1 MLTETAGK
9 TPELILIAT
18 GSELQLAVG
27 AKAELEK
34 RGHAIRVVS
43 MPSFEL
49 FERQDG
55 GYRDSVLPRAINRR
69 LAIEAGV
76 SFSWYR
82 WVGPEGAII
91 GLKTF
96 APSPPSPDCL
106 QHFALTLEIVA
117 L

>member
-34 RGHAIRVVS
+34 RGQAIRGVS

-49 FERQDG
+49 FERQAG

-69 LAIEAGV
+69 LAMEAGV
-76 SFSWYR
+76 SLSWYR
-82 WVGPEGAII
+82 WARPAGHTIRVKTICASAPPHDR
-91 GLKTF
+91 LKHSCITP
-96 APSPPSPDCL
+96 ANL
-106 QHFALTLEIVA
+106 
-117 L
+117 